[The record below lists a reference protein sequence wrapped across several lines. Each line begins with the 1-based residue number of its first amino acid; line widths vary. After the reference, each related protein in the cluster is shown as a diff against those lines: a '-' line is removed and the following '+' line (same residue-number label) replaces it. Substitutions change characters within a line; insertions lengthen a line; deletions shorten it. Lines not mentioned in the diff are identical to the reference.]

1 MRRFRYAPTK
11 FDAIGIGLILAVF
24 AMLLLS
30 FLPGEYFGRP
40 SSTPY
45 LPPSSSNLLG
55 TNDIGDDVLR
65 VLLHGSRVSLSI
77 GLLGAIVSTLIGT
90 VVGIFAG
97 YMSGTADEVLG
108 SLTDLFL
115 VVPALPLMIVLAAYL
130 GPSFLNVVMV
140 IGLLWWPTTARLVR
154 ARARQI
160 RGSPFIEGLV
170 GIGAKKLYI
179 MFRHVLPNVWGVVLA
194 RFVLAVSSSV
204 LLEAGLSFIGLGDPQ
219 NPSWGTMLH
228 FAMTRGALLH
238 GAWWTF
244 VPPGICISLASL
256 GFILLGMALECRY
269 RSSTKS
275 IGEML

>member
-1 MRRFRYAPTK
+1 MRRFRYTPTRLEMV
-11 FDAIGIGLILAVF
+11 GIGLISGIF
-24 AMLLLS
+24 AMVLLS
-30 FLPGEYFGRP
+30 FLPGEFFGKP
-40 SSTPY
+40 SITPY
-45 LPPSSSNLLG
+45 LPPSSSNFLG
-55 TNDIGDDVLR
+55 TNDIGDDVFGA
-65 VLLHGSRVSLSI
+65 LLKGSRVSLSI

-97 YMSGTADEVLG
+97 FLGGCADDVLG
-108 SLTDLFL
+108 ALTDFFL

-160 RGSPFIEGLV
+160 SGSPFVEGLV
-170 GIGAKKLYI
+170 GIGARKIYI
-179 MFRHVLPNVWGVVLA
+179 MFRHVLPNVRGVMLA

-219 NPSWGTMLH
+219 NPSWGMMLH

-244 VPPGICISLASL
+244 VPPGVCISVTSL
-256 GFILLGMALECRY
+256 GFILIGMGMECRY